1 MARSEWDVTVEEL
14 HRLRTEGE
22 DFFLLD
28 VRESHEVAVASLGG
42 THIPLGEVARRVDEI
57 PKDRKVLVHCR
68 SGGRSGKAVTA
79 LRQLGYED
87 VWNVE
92 GGTLAWTE
100 RIDPD
105 FPTY

>member
-1 MARSEWDVTVEEL
+1 MPQTEWDITVEEL
-14 HRLRTEGE
+14 EIALDGE
-22 DFFLLD
+22 DDFFLLD
-28 VRESHEVAVASLGG
+28 VREAHEVAAASLGG
-42 THIPLGEVARRVDEI
+42 THIPLGEVAKRLDEI
-57 PKDRKVLVHCR
+57 PKDRRVLVHCK

-79 LRQLGYED
+79 LRQLGYDD

-105 FPTY
+105 FPKY